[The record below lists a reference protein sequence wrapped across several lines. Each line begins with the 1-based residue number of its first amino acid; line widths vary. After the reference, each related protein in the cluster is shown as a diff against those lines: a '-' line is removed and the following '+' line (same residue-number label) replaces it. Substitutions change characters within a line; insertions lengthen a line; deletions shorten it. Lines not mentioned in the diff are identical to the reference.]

1 MAISSNIQCLIEALA
16 KHYREESMIDPLDV
30 YRNAK
35 AKLKELVKE
44 GKVEIY
50 QGDDTYYHYR
60 WTDGRIGTKNLECK
74 DFIIPLKP
82 VSCNKQGYIYLPAG
96 LDENNTEKYRKRYS
110 IIYDMCVPQPLG
122 IGHEC
127 VNLVRQLNR
136 TGHKVWKGV
145 LSFKRVPKEPI
156 IDKLGQQLY
165 NQETKWLQDVVS
177 QIDESETF
185 YYGHQ
190 FDKRGRIYPRQ
201 YPITYQGDEW
211 TKASDLL
218 DLPQIKLTENGKKW
232 FKHDIANHYGLDKA
246 LYSERES
253 FVDDL
258 FNKSRS
264 DIGTPDKPILFERA
278 IKFYQQAINTDTT
291 NFSVCID
298 ATASGL
304 QILSI
309 MSNCAETGLHTNL
322 TDISKCYD
330 IYARAAQRVI
340 DETGTTLPL
349 KQIRKIVKKP
359 VMTGTYNSQKQSVVA
374 ADKLKELGCN
384 ISADKLLEICE
395 CSEKI
400 RNVKNHFK
408 SCFKKFGELKD
419 IKDNTII
426 RYMMPD
432 GFIVEL
438 PITVKDRVRIRDDEI
453 GYNCVMMFEKRGYN
467 FDDGWR
473 SFLPNVIHSIDSYI
487 CREVL
492 RRNHYY
498 NKNDKTF
505 KSFDIASIHDCF
517 IVHPNYTG
525 IVRRNYL
532 TVLKELQDLD
542 ILNYILNQI
551 HPSFIYDNGL
561 KDKKEFDIVID
572 ENSYALC

>member
-35 AKLKELVKE
+35 VKLKELVAE

-50 QGDDTYYHYR
+50 QGEDTYYHYR
-60 WTDGRIGTKNLECK
+60 WTDGRLGTKDLER
-74 DFIIPLKP
+74 DFVIPLKP
-82 VSCNKQGYIYLPAG
+82 VRCNKSGYIYLPSG
-96 LDENNTEKYRKRYS
+96 LDENGNERYRKRYS

-122 IGHEC
+122 IGHDNVE
-127 VNLVRQLNR
+127 LVRQLNKTKHR
-136 TGHKVWKGV
+136 VWKDV
-145 LSFKRVPKEPI
+145 LRFERVPKEPI
-156 IDKLGQQLY
+156 TDEMGQLLY
-165 NQETKWLQDVVS
+165 SQETKWLQDVVA

-190 FDKRGRIYPRQ
+190 FDKRGRVYPRQ

-218 DLPQIKLTENGKKW
+218 ALPQIRLTENGRKW

-246 LYSERES
+246 SYSDRES
-253 FVDDL
+253 FVDSL
-258 FNKSRS
+258 FTKSRL
-264 DIGTPDKPILFERA
+264 DLDKPDKPILFERA
-278 IKFYQQAINTDTT
+278 IKFYQASLDTNSTD
-291 NFSVCID
+291 FSVCID

-304 QILSI
+304 QILSV
-309 MSNCAETGLHTNL
+309 MSNCDETAKYTNL
-322 TDISKCYD
+322 TDISQCYD
-330 IYARAAQRVI
+330 IYGETAQKVI
-340 DETGTTLPL
+340 DETNTTLPK

-374 ADKLKELGCN
+374 AQKLKELGCN
-384 ISADKLLEICE
+384 ISADRLLELCE
-395 CSEKI
+395 CSAKI

-438 PITVKDRVRIRDDEI
+438 PITVKDRVRIRDDEV

-492 RRNHYY
+492 RRNHYL
-498 NKNDKTF
+498 NKKTGQWN
-505 KSFDIASIHDCF
+505 SFDVASIHDCF
-517 IVHPNYTG
+517 IVHPNYAG

-532 TVLKELQDLD
+532 TILKELQELD
-542 ILNYILNQI
+542 ILNYILKQI
-551 HPSFIYDNGL
+551 HPSFVYDNGT
-561 KDKKEFDIVID
+561 KTFDIDISED
-572 ENSYALC
+572 SYALC